1 MSSGSGVAFELGS
14 TDGDGLIAFFVVFG
28 TAVAAFLLTPLL
40 CLTPS
45 GRGIAATGSNACT
58 RADLRRDMVRLDVA
72 NLMLDARMYRVGVLQ
87 PRKL

>member
-14 TDGDGLIAFFVVFG
+14 ADKDGLIAFFVVVG

-40 CLTPS
+40 CLTPF
-45 GRGIAATGSNACT
+45 GGGIAATGPNACT

-72 NLMLDARMYRVGVLQ
+72 NPMLDARMYRVAVLQ
-87 PRKL
+87 SQTL